1 MADLNSSV
9 RISGFVLGSLMFHHF
24 NSDFNSD
31 SDVEGLI
38 PGESKAEARSNITD
52 SQIDNIQFE
61 HTISGSS
68 AVHLNH
74 HNYRGGEPNE
84 VRHLLSNYKEEN
96 VIGWYKQQRYT
107 DQQITFR
114 EQVIHENLKRAV
126 SNQELMFL
134 LLTPSE
140 VTSSG
145 STHKLGVCSL
155 QITFSQSCS
164 VPVRVSNLGL
174 LEQQDYW
181 RPSASCSSVNYN
193 RVSSL
198 RTVSERKQ
206 EQKKSMTNFCCSIYQ
221 FLICYFILLLSVKH
235 VLLTLSQS
243 QETVLLCEAIKTL
256 FPGAALLQT
265 QALTFQ
271 GFPVPEFC
279 CNTDHGIDITT
290 TLPLILTHTVPKA
303 RKGRLGRGG
312 GTSWRKRPLWES
324 SDTPKRRKNMLEE
337 TEGSSLSVSG
347 SETEDDL
354 IPANQ
359 NRNNLDMSNRGQKCT
374 TQIITL
380 HKSVWSIGKS
390 VTFPS
395 QLLKTYI

>member
-1 MADLNSSV
+1 MADSNSSV
-9 RISGFVLGSLMFHHF
+9 RISGFVLGSLMFHH
-24 NSDFNSD
+24 FNSD

-52 SQIDNIQFE
+52 SQIDSLSITIRQLSTSTLFDFPIQ
-61 HTISGSS
+61 
-68 AVHLNH
+68 
-74 HNYRGGEPNE
+74 
-84 VRHLLSNYKEEN
+84 EN

-107 DQQITFR
+107 DQQMTFR

-155 QITFSQSCS
+155 QITFSQYRS

-181 RPSASCSSVNYN
+181 RLSASCSSVNYN
-193 RVSSL
+193 RVACKKVEESERLVEELLADVSSL

-221 FLICYFILLLSVKH
+221 FLICYFILLLKC
-235 VLLTLSQS
+235 T
-243 QETVLLCEAIKTL
+243 
-256 FPGAALLQT
+256 
-265 QALTFQ
+265 ALT
-271 GFPVPEFC
+271 GSNLPGVPMPEFC
-279 CNTDHGIDITT
+279 CNTDHDIDITT

-347 SETEDDL
+347 PETEDDL

-380 HKSVWSIGKS
+380 HKCMEYRKICDIPLSITENVYLGMPS
-390 VTFPS
+390 ICLFWGVTF
-395 QLLKTYI
+395 

>member
-1 MADLNSSV
+1 MADSNSSV
-9 RISGFVLGSLMFHHF
+9 RISGFVLGSLMFHH
-24 NSDFNSD
+24 FNSD

-52 SQIDNIQFE
+52 SQIDSLSITIRQLSTSTLFDFPIQ
-61 HTISGSS
+61 
-68 AVHLNH
+68 
-74 HNYRGGEPNE
+74 
-84 VRHLLSNYKEEN
+84 EN

-107 DQQITFR
+107 DQQMTFR

-155 QITFSQSCS
+155 QITFSQYRS

-181 RPSASCSSVNYN
+181 RLLTLLYFALCRYRLFSLDGSLQEVDEINEMNNSLQGKLKVACKKVEESERLVEELLAD
-193 RVSSL
+193 VSSL

-221 FLICYFILLLSVKH
+221 FLICYFILLLSV
-235 VLLTLSQS
+235 LSIPVS
-243 QETVLLCEAIKTL
+243 GECSNL
-256 FPGAALLQT
+256 PGV
-265 QALTFQ
+265 
-271 GFPVPEFC
+271 PMPEFC
-279 CNTDHGIDITT
+279 CNTDHDIDITT

-303 RKGRLGRGG
+303 RKGRLGRV
-312 GTSWRKRPLWES
+312 L
-324 SDTPKRRKNMLEE
+324 
-337 TEGSSLSVSG
+337 
-347 SETEDDL
+347 
-354 IPANQ
+354 NQ
-359 NRNNLDMSNRGQKCT
+359 N
-374 TQIITL
+374 I
-380 HKSVWSIGKS
+380 
-390 VTFPS
+390 F
-395 QLLKTYI
+395 